1 MNHPRM
7 SQSSTMVCA
16 REARA
21 WTAAL
26 ASTTLLFL
34 VGGAGCGGTLPP
46 PTAANALPVA
56 GIGPGALGIVKFDL
70 AQVSEE
76 SLSRWLGFANRA
88 ELETGAALPRK
99 LMLARDGLSQLGIQ
113 SGVVVIPALEA
124 FPEELGVYLS
134 GPSGIDRE
142 KIEDVFIKS
151 GGLNLAGFSMASAF
165 AKEVEPGWYFFGWG
179 TDGYLDEADYSR
191 AVELSQ
197 ELSNAPTAPATLLL
211 LADGS
216 EMITPEM
223 LPVGEGRTTR
233 RLRALAEALKG
244 MRSFMVSAGGER
256 GVEWRVGFA
265 DPKSADAAQTAVT
278 KALGDVMLM
287 AEGSA
292 AVGEID
298 QYDLLGWKRMAERA
312 EITAQERA
320 VAIRPAAR

>member
-1 MNHPRM
+1 MTHLRIAKH
-7 SQSSTMVCA
+7 SQTLRA
-16 REARA
+16 RETKRWRA
-21 WTAAL
+21 AIT
-26 ASTTLLFL
+26 STTLLL
-34 VGGAGCGGTLPP
+34 MLAAAGCGGTLPP
-46 PTAANALPVA
+46 PTAAHALPVA
-56 GIGPGALGIVKFDL
+56 GIGPGALGVVKFDL

-76 SLSRWLGFANRA
+76 SLSRWLGFASRA
-88 ELETGAALPRK
+88 DLDAGPALPRK
-99 LMLARDGLSQLGIQ
+99 LMLARDGLTQLGIQ

-124 FPEELGVYLS
+124 FPEELGVYLA

-151 GGLNLAGFSMASAF
+151 GGLSLAGFSMASAF

-179 TDGYLDEADYSR
+179 TDGYLDETDYGR

-197 ELSNAPTAPATLLL
+197 ELLGAPPAPATLVL
-211 LADGS
+211 LADGRAL
-216 EMITPEM
+216 ITPEM

-244 MRSFMVSAGGER
+244 MRSFMVSAGGEFE
-256 GVEWRVGFA
+256 VEWRVRFA
-265 DPKSADAAQTAVT
+265 DSKSADAAQTAVT

-320 VAIRPAAR
+320 VVIRPAAR